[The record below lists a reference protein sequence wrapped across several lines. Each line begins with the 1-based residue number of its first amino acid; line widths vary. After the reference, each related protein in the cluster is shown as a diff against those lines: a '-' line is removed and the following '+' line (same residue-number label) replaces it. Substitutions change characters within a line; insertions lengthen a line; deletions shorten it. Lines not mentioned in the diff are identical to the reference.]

1 MGRLQL
7 HLVMNATSRSFWH
20 ELRDLWNSPRGTVL
34 RIESLA
40 LVAMVLSFF
49 LAAFGS
55 CRRWSNSWFIQK
67 GFLAANALFLS
78 LGTYCIGLMQS
89 SQVKSEMY
97 PLWAVSLLALLCCVD
112 SAAASSLDSRSQLW
126 KMLYQLCLY
135 FGYVVLV
142 SISTISSDIGNIAIC
157 LLAAVTFFKGL
168 HRSMALVLPSSMRN
182 MVKEIPKSRQNFSFM
197 NPGEEKNLLVDDDL
211 DTAER
216 WGSTEMGEIA
226 SIRFQDSRLEPEL
239 NACKDMCVSL
249 SLSHLLHRRFL
260 GLSSAKPT
268 MDNREP
274 LVKNYERALKLVET
288 ELAFLYDVLYTSNAF
303 LHYYEAMSASIWA
316 FASLIGICFV
326 GTTVV
331 VVLVPRARA
340 APRHASS
347 PGNTTFVDTTVAD
360 FVITGVIM
368 ASLAL
373 LQVLQLLRCWTSNW
387 AKVSFARDC
396 RRIFTYYNDVY
407 DIKNEDLGWGMRL
420 RASLIKIDWSD
431 KYQYLWQNKLGQHSL
446 MESVTVGGIR
456 ECRIPCCFSFLQ
468 ENQCLCFCL
477 WLCICFLGFLIL
489 SIQKV
494 LEVFGLQYV
503 RREVREMFWGSCNTG
518 GGAIEFHADVKASIG
533 DFVSEKMRGDEISGW
548 ASFKVES
555 NDTELGGLFL
565 KYVAE
570 LRHRLSP
577 LFEDGDDEVGVPC
590 ILMWHIATC
599 YCQLAQQHKHHDDD
613 KNHRVAMALSKY
625 CTYLVVSA
633 PRLLPGRSDNTKKL
647 YAGVRDVAIWSV
659 KSTTTVDNK
668 LQAMESFDPS
678 KYGRYCETKYG
689 MYSAEYRV
697 LMGSSIIYEAGV
709 ALGKGLIGST
719 PAADRWEMLA
729 EFWVKALLYAAPSD
743 KAEEHMQH
751 LSQGGELITHLWALL
766 YHASVHRWHL
776 DQPQAEAGQ
785 GPVVV
790 KMGWDYIFRIRSW
803 KDLNPPPAA
812 QGQAGIIQRSTRKE
826 VIMDVVQDDDGAS
839 SSSQPAAVS

>member
-1 MGRLQL
+1 MGNNMGRHQVLY
-7 HLVMNATSRSFWH
+7 LVNATSRSFSH
-20 ELRDLWNSPRGTVL
+20 ELRDLWNSARGTVL
-34 RIESLA
+34 RIETLA

-55 CRRWSNSWFIQK
+55 CRRKSNSWFIQK

-78 LGTYCIGLMQS
+78 LGTYTIGLMQS

-135 FGYVVLV
+135 FGYVLLL
-142 SISTISSDIGNIAIC
+142 SISTISSDIGNRAIC
-157 LLAAVTFFKGL
+157 LLAAVTFFKGF

-197 NPGEEKNLLVDDDL
+197 HPDEEKYLLVDAGL
-211 DTAER
+211 DIMTTGHSR
-216 WGSTEMGEIA
+216 YTDMGGMA
-226 SIRFQDSRLEPEL
+226 SVRFQESRLESEL

-260 GLSSAKPT
+260 GLNSVKPT
-268 MDNREP
+268 MDNRGVEP

-303 LHYYEAMSASIWA
+303 LHYYEARSASIWA

-331 VVLVPRARA
+331 VVPRARA
-340 APRHASS
+340 TPRHASS
-347 PGNTTFVDTTVAD
+347 PGNTFVDTT
-360 FVITGVIM
+360 
-368 ASLAL
+368 
-373 LQVLQLLRCWTSNW
+373 VLQLLRCWTSNW

-396 RRIFTYYNDVY
+396 KRISRYRNDELLA
-407 DIKNEDLGWGMRL
+407 IKNEDLSWGMRL

-446 MESVTVGGIR
+446 MESITVAGSRDCGG
-456 ECRIPCCFSFLQ
+456 PCFSGFPS
-468 ENQCLCFCL
+468 NPCLCFCL
-477 WLCICFLGFLIL
+477 CFYLCFLGIL
-489 SIQKV
+489 TFSILKV
-494 LEVFGLQYV
+494 LEVFGLQYI
-503 RREVREMFWGSCNTG
+503 RREVREMFRGSCSIG

-533 DFVSEKMRGDEISGW
+533 DFVSEKIRGDEISGW
-548 ASFKVES
+548 ASSKVES
-555 NDTELGGLFL
+555 NSTELGGLFL
-565 KYVAE
+565 KYVPE
-570 LRHRLSP
+570 LRHRLST
-577 LFEDGDDEVGVPC
+577 LFEDGDDDEVGVPC
-590 ILMWHIATC
+590 ILMWHIASC
-599 YCQLAQQHKHHDDD
+599 YCQHAQQQQQHDDD
-613 KNHRVAMALSKY
+613 SNGGFSQRMGDNKKNHGVAMALSKY
-625 CTYLVVSA
+625 CAYLVVSA

-647 YAGVRDVAIWSV
+647 YAGVRDVAIWSI
-659 KSTTTVDNK
+659 KSTNGDK

-678 KYGRYCETKYG
+678 KYSNYCSDKNG
-689 MYSAEYRV
+689 FYSAEYRV
-697 LMGSSIIYEAGV
+697 LMGSAIIYEAGV
-709 ALGKGLIGST
+709 VLGKGLQSM

-751 LSQGGELITHLWALL
+751 LAQGGELITHLWALL
-766 YHASVHRWHL
+766 YHAGVHRWHL
-776 DQPQAEAGQ
+776 DPPQAGQ
-785 GPVVV
+785 GPVVI

-803 KDLNPPPAA
+803 KDLNPPA
-812 QGQAGIIQRSTRKE
+812 QGQAGIQQSTGEE
-826 VIMDVVQDDDGAS
+826 VIIDVVQDDDGAS
-839 SSSQPAAVS
+839 SSSQPPPSHE